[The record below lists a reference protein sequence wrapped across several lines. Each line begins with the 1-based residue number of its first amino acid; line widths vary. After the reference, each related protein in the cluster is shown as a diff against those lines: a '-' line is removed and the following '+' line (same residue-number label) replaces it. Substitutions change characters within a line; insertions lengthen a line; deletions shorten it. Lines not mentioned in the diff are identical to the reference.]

1 MDFSRVYGAAQG
13 RSGGEHVAEATG
25 EPTPTDLPKH
35 AWWGA
40 VKRTFKEFM
49 ADDMLDWAAALTYYS
64 ILSLFPAVV
73 VLAGVVG
80 FVGKS
85 ATQPL
90 IDNLQQL
97 APGQARDML
106 VDVVRQLEGSSSVAG
121 PVAIFGLLSALWAAS
136 GYIGGF
142 IRASN
147 AIYEVEEG
155 RPIWKTIP
163 LRVALTLA
171 MVILLAVSAL
181 GVVLTG
187 TVAERVGQALGLGST
202 GILVWNIAKWPVL
215 ALLISL
221 AIALLFWASPNV
233 RHPGFRWLTPGSALA
248 VVTWVI
254 ASAGFALYVAN
265 FASYNKVYG
274 SLAGVI
280 VFLIWLWIS
289 NLAVLFGAEFDA
301 ELTRARQIE
310 QGHPESEEPFLEPR
324 DTRAMD

>member
-1 MDFSRVYGAAQG
+1 MPD
-13 RSGGEHVAEATG
+13 
-25 EPTPTDLPKH
+25 TPTELPKH
-35 AWWGA
+35 AWWHA
-40 VKRTFKEFM
+40 LKRTFREFM
-49 ADDMLDWAAALTYYS
+49 DDNLLDWAAALTYYS
-64 ILSLFPAVV
+64 VLSLFPAVV
-73 VLAGVVG
+73 VLVSLVG
-80 FVGKS
+80 LIGESV
-85 ATQPL
+85 TQPL
-90 IDNLQQL
+90 IDNLGQL

-121 PVAIFGLLSALWAAS
+121 PVAILGLLSALWAAS

-155 RPIWKTIP
+155 RPIWKTLP

-171 MVILLAVSAL
+171 MMILLAVTAL
-181 GVVLTG
+181 GVVVSG
-187 TVAERVGQALGLGST
+187 GIADRVGRALGLGEA
-202 GILVWNIAKWPVL
+202 GVQVWDIAKWPVL
-215 ALLISL
+215 ALLVSL

-248 VVTWVI
+248 VLVWVV
-254 ASAGFALYVAN
+254 ASAGFAVYVAN

-280 VFLIWLWIS
+280 VFLVWLWIS

-301 ELTRARQIE
+301 ELTRGKEIA
-310 QGHPESEEPFLEPR
+310 QGLPETEEPFLEPR